1 MKRNNAAVKIPP
13 NPPKSTTTTYKPVQ
27 IGVAPTTGNGSP
39 SSSSS
44 RPAKPKRGVPKSDST
59 TSSATSQFFYS
70 QDTLSDVKITFSKT
84 DSDQKQ
90 TLCSAGEWREE
101 GKQTIAISSDKLL
114 VGENAATQPLYE
126 NVSRK
131 SDNCISPIVTDSVES
146 KIESDLNAL
155 SLTTSDRGTIQS
167 NADGDVK
174 VQPTSES
181 TPPQRNHVKLR
192 QCDTFDNLQV
202 GQMCAPLYENVNWKA
217 GRKGTYLV
225 PDELLEN
232 ENSGIDNQ
240 TSTSLSTSCHVGHT
254 DQVRVE
260 VEPPADQT
268 SHPPEETNLV
278 EPTTLSKRPPLR
290 PPAPYLNN
298 TIYKDPLSLFESSE
312 PDRLSVGGQQFSAFR
327 SKSASNLSESSGSR
341 ATTIQ
346 DSGSEVSSVDR
357 NSDNSR
363 ANTFED
369 FVVLRRHK
377 GGGKGARQRAV
388 SELIT
393 TDELR
398 NSNRQSG
405 WFEALKQSFFG
416 SNSVDSTHNTKRTTS
431 TFYVD
436 HADDDDEVLYSSLDI
451 PVPQNISSRVKRKLP
466 ESLVT
471 NLTPAVFQLPQ
482 DQPSVFYTDQEE
494 HIYCSSET
502 LGSLSFPEV
511 SVQNLGY
518 RDPQVR
524 AVEQL
529 EQSIP
534 VRDSRSKS
542 EGGLLYADKSQTT
555 SISAVTSAATDGATS
570 TSRGAATGIATSA
583 AARAKSFGI
592 RSGYDDLG
600 SFKTETD
607 VRNSQHERAVE
618 EGEVEVSKM
627 RVSRVSMMKQK
638 FDRPS
643 SDDSSS
649 DEKKVRLRDRTDAG
663 KLVRKQIVSQQF
675 SSNVL
680 EIQQKIDLMAK
691 SHVNGSNG
699 R

>member
-1 MKRNNAAVKIPP
+1 M
-13 NPPKSTTTTYKPVQ
+13 
-27 IGVAPTTGNGSP
+27 
-39 SSSSS
+39 
-44 RPAKPKRGVPKSDST
+44 
-59 TSSATSQFFYS
+59 
-70 QDTLSDVKITFSKT
+70 SDVKITFSKT
-84 DSDQKQ
+84 DSDPKQ
-90 TLCSAGEWREE
+90 TLCSTGEWIEQ
-101 GKQTIAISSDKLL
+101 GKQTISSEKLL
-114 VGENAATQPLYE
+114 VGEDAAIQPFYE

-131 SDNCISPIVTDSVES
+131 SDNCISPIDSVES
-146 KIESDLNAL
+146 KIEPDLNELAA
-155 SLTTSDRGTIQS
+155 SERGTIHS
-167 NADGDVK
+167 NADVK
-174 VQPTSES
+174 VQSTSES
-181 TPPQRNHVKLR
+181 TLSQRSHAKLR

-232 ENSGIDNQ
+232 VNSGIEKQ
-240 TSTSLSTSCHVGHT
+240 TSTTLSTSCSGHT
-254 DQVRVE
+254 DQVRVA

-268 SHPPEETNLV
+268 PHSPEQTNSVQPETS
-278 EPTTLSKRPPLR
+278 TRRPPLR
-290 PPAPYLNN
+290 PPAPSLTN

-312 PDRLSVGGQQFSAFR
+312 PDRLSVGGQQFPAFR

-357 NSDNSR
+357 NSDVSR
-363 ANTFED
+363 ANTFEE

-388 SELIT
+388 SQLIT

-398 NSNRQSG
+398 NTNSNRQSR

-416 SNSVDSTHNTKRTTS
+416 SNSADSTHNTKRPTS

-436 HADDDDEVLYSSLDI
+436 HADDEDEVLYSSLDI

-471 NLTPAVFQLPQ
+471 NLTPAVFELPQ

-502 LGSLSFPEV
+502 LGSLSYPEV

-542 EGGLLYADKSQTT
+542 EGGLLSADKSQTT
-555 SISAVTSAATDGATS
+555 SSSAVTSAATDGATS
-570 TSRGAATGIATSA
+570 ASRGAATGIVTSA
-583 AARAKSFGI
+583 AARAKSLGI
-592 RSGYDDLG
+592 SSAYDDLG
-600 SFKTETD
+600 TFKTGTA
-607 VRNSQHERAVE
+607 VRNPQQETAGPELDIGQTSFSGTAGDGR
-618 EGEVEVSKM
+618 GGEVSKM

-680 EIQQKIDLMAK
+680 EIQQKMDLMAK
-691 SHVNGSNG
+691 SHANGSNS